1 MRILDR
7 YIIKSVISIF
17 FTCVFVFLFLYVIID
32 ILSTLEDI
40 LKHHFEILLL
50 IKYYL
55 LYLPIMFVQVAPFA
69 CLLSTLYT
77 LGRLNH
83 NNEII
88 AMRSS
93 GLSIFQIS
101 KDIIVFGL
109 LISFLVFWIN
119 DRFVPGALATTQRI
133 RAQVTEGS
141 KRTKDQKAETINN
154 LCLYGLRNRLF
165 FINKFQTATSTM
177 EGIIILEHDEHQNL
191 MKKIVANRGTYQDGL
206 WKFYQSITYDFDLNG
221 QIIHEPQYME
231 EEIMSISETPKDFM
245 TQRQRT
251 DNMSIAQLEDYIWKL
266 SKSGANSVIRSLKV
280 DLYERY
286 TSPFI
291 NVIIIILGIPFSLIM
306 RRRATG
312 ISSIG
317 ICIMVG
323 FLYYILDAVCIA
335 FGKGGVLPPVI
346 SVSLS
351 HIIALALGTYL
362 IASMP

>member
-7 YIIKSVISIF
+7 YIIKSVVTIF
-17 FTCVFVFLFLYVIID
+17 FTCVFLFLFLYIIID
-32 ILSTLEDI
+32 VLSTLEDI
-40 LKHHFEILLL
+40 LKHRYDIQIL
-50 IKYYL
+50 IRYYL
-55 LYLPIMFVQVAPFA
+55 LYIPIMFVQVAPFA

-101 KDIIVFGL
+101 KEIIVFGL
-109 LISFLVFWIN
+109 LISFLVFWIS
-119 DRFVPGALATTQRI
+119 DRFVPQALATTQKI

-141 KRTKDQKAETINN
+141 KKSKEKKAEVISN
-154 LCLYGLRNRLF
+154 LSLYGLKNRLF
-165 FINKFQTATSTM
+165 FINKFHVATGTM

-191 MKKIVANRGTYQDGL
+191 TKKIVANKGVYQDGL

-231 EEIMSISETPKDFM
+231 EEIMSVPETPRDFVN
-245 TQRQRT
+245 QRQRM
-251 DNMSIAQLEDYIWKL
+251 DNMSIAQMEDYIWKL
-266 SKSGANSVIRSLKV
+266 SRSGANSVIRNLKV
-280 DLYERY
+280 DLYVRY
-286 TSPFI
+286 MSPFR
-291 NVIIIILGIPFSLIM
+291 NVIIILLGIPFSLIM

-312 ISSIG
+312 LSSIG
-317 ICIMVG
+317 ICILVG

-335 FGKGGVLPPVI
+335 LGKGGILPPLV
-346 SVSLS
+346 SASLS
-351 HIIALALGTYL
+351 HVIALIFGTYL